1 MFDIEIALDSLQK
14 IKAML
19 DLIIERS
26 GTIGS
31 GIFVPP
37 KRTVFV
43 QVFGDTLESV
53 SEVTC
58 SRFLFV

>member
-26 GTIGS
+26 SVVETPHPWGAKVPDPIAPICS
-31 GIFVPP
+31 GL
-37 KRTVFV
+37 TS
-43 QVFGDTLESV
+43 Q
-53 SEVTC
+53 
-58 SRFLFV
+58 